1 MPAYGANGYKVDLK
15 LKSNS
20 FEGLALNLEMQHV
33 TGFTKGCI
41 NENRMHV
48 NVSIFHMTNYL
59 LYFEWLNNS

>member
-1 MPAYGANGYKVDLK
+1 MQTYNANGYDMDMK

-20 FEGLALNLEMQHV
+20 FKGLATNLEMQHIP
-33 TGFTKGCI
+33 GFTKGFI
-41 NENRMHV
+41 NENCMLV